1 MERLPLPKPRCMLYM
16 LATQHNRSIAYM
28 MNIRLHNAL
37 WTYISTHNFSW
48 PDIGICR
55 ANRKNAFDRHTRQL
69 LLPRKKITYAC
80 LGHQTR
86 HIIVILRI
94 KKTTLLDYK
103 RLKRKRKESMLGK
116 RKSSLEMTYAM
127 QCREWE
133 RVSRFRTDETNSR
146 CCVTDTESN
155 SSLKKKSKLI
165 SS

>member
-1 MERLPLPKPRCMLYM
+1 MLYM
-16 LATQHNRSIAYM
+16 LAATQHNRSIAYM

-94 KKTTLLDYK
+94 KKNYIA
-103 RLKRKRKESMLGK
+103 RLQEAEKKKEREHAGKKKVVVGNDIRHAVQGVGEGFSFSNWRNKFKMLRDRHWIEFK
-116 RKSSLEMTYAM
+116 FE
-127 QCREWE
+127 
-133 RVSRFRTDETNSR
+133 
-146 CCVTDTESN
+146 
-155 SSLKKKSKLI
+155 KKSKLI